1 MSSEHTF
8 LFASL
13 GDKKPTTARK
23 VHIRRLYDLLQLCL
37 QRHDLPRAR
46 RAWAILARCK
56 EVDWKTM
63 WTTGVHLL
71 GEDTNTSE
79 SNASRLEFLRAMM
92 LQHPEE
98 REIIIKELILRLVL
112 SGRYQ
117 DALDELE
124 LYLPSFPYQDN
135 PVLHTYA
142 GLICIYLAQP
152 SAPLVHNEDQLPDTP
167 KSFNL
172 ILLRDAQAHLEHAK
186 TLDPGNAVAN
196 GFLERVPSYVR
207 TIIQYINASIT
218 ACDIGKPAAGTRW
231 SGSRFRQ

>member
-37 QRHDLPRAR
+37 QRDDLPRAR

-71 GEDTNTSE
+71 GEDTNTPE
-79 SNASRLEFLRAMM
+79 SNAPRLEFLRAMM

-98 REIIIKELILRLVL
+98 VSELGYTLHLNLRC
-112 SGRYQ
+112 
-117 DALDELE
+117 ALFSAKSSSRS
-124 LYLPSFPYQDN
+124 SFC
-135 PVLHTYA
+135 T
-142 GLICIYLAQP
+142 
-152 SAPLVHNEDQLPDTP
+152 S
-167 KSFNL
+167 
-172 ILLRDAQAHLEHAK
+172 
-186 TLDPGNAVAN
+186 
-196 GFLERVPSYVR
+196 
-207 TIIQYINASIT
+207 
-218 ACDIGKPAAGTRW
+218 
-231 SGSRFRQ
+231 